1 MQDEKNLP
9 KQETDTEAPL
19 DKNVKLM
26 SPARM
31 VLRRF
36 FRSKLSV
43 VGLIIII
50 GLFLFCWVGPIVYDV
65 WGETA
70 QDKKF

>member
-1 MQDEKNLP
+1 MENKISEKDYAPLSSEEQTEKSNPEVAVAEDE
-9 KQETDTEAPL
+9 PL
-19 DKNVKLM
+19 DKTIKLM

-43 VGLIIII
+43 VLDSG
-50 GLFLFCWVGPIVYDV
+50 
-65 WGETA
+65 
-70 QDKKF
+70 